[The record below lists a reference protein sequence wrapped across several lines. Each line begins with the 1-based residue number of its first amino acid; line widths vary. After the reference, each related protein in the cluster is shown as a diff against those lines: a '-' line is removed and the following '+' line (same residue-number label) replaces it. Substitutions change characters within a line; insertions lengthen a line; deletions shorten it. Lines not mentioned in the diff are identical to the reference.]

1 MATKPD
7 RSNKFTFSSHALNA
21 FARHYDVDGDVEVIN
36 KLQKEFLKC
45 GQRLYDQ
52 IRCGGPKSLTPQ
64 LLKFSIFARVSCR
77 RAEPSQKFQISG
89 VAELGSCG
97 VTELRGSDLYILNS
111 GVRRTPVW
119 SPWSKTRKG
128 NN

>member
-7 RSNKFTFSSHALNA
+7 RSNKFTFSSHAFNA

-52 IRCGGPKSLTPQ
+52 IGCGGPNSLTPQ
-64 LLKFSIFARVSCR
+64 TPEILNFCSGFVPPCGAFTK
-77 RAEPSQKFQISG
+77 ISDFR
-89 VAELGSCG
+89 SCG
-97 VTELRGSDLYILNS
+97 VRELWSY
-111 GVRRTPVW
+111 GVT
-119 SPWSKTRKG
+119 G
-128 NN
+128 F